1 MKKDDLD
8 FSALNREYV
17 IVMLN
22 EMISG
27 MEEGDLMILLEFTT
41 LLIKSE

>member
-22 EMISG
+22 EMISS
-27 MEEGDLMILLEFTT
+27 MDEGNLTILLEFTT
-41 LLIKSE
+41 LLSKSE

>member
-1 MKKDDLD
+1 MKKTDLD
-8 FSALNREYV
+8 FTALNREYV

-27 MEEGDLMILLEFTT
+27 MDQGSLTILLEFTT
-41 LLIKSE
+41 LLSKSE